1 MRPPDRFARQV
12 LASSAVRPVD
22 EVEWERPWFT
32 PLRRAGRAVAAGVH
46 AGQLV
51 WQALDALG
59 TPASGRAAGPCF
71 VSQECQPVGEAYEA
85 FIFRTGQVPTRDNLH
100 DFFNGLVWL
109 HYPRAKRRL
118 NALQAGAIAAQG
130 VGAVRGP
137 LRDAITVF
145 DENGA
150 VLFAPQELR
159 EALATR
165 AWRRLFTDL
174 RPLWRQ
180 ARLEIF
186 GHALLEQLVKPRKPL
201 TAHVLL
207 VPDAPEMVA
216 DIDGWLEGS
225 LAPELLTTKPF
236 TPLPVLGVPGW
247 WAENENFCFYDDS
260 SVFRSA
266 RPASQYTTG
275 VPPR

>member
-1 MRPPDRFARQV
+1 MARGGRRGARLTGAVEAIDWQQPW
-12 LASSAVRPVD
+12 LAPLHGEGAAIASAVG
-22 EVEWERPWFT
+22 
-32 PLRRAGRAVAAGVH
+32 AGRP
-46 AGQLV
+46 V
-51 WQALDALG
+51 WQALEDAGHTASVPRFVPQERL
-59 TPASGRAAGPCF
+59 PA
-71 VSQECQPVGEAYEA
+71 GEAYEA
-85 FIFRTGQVPTRDNLH
+85 FIFRTGEVPTRENLH
-100 DFFNGLVWL
+100 DFFNGLVWRR
-109 HYPRAKRRL
+109 YPRAKRRL

-130 VGAVRGP
+130 IGAVRGP

-150 VLFAPQELR
+150 LLFAPRELR
-159 EALATR
+159 EALAAR

-186 GHALLEQLVKPRKPL
+186 GHALLEQLVRPRKPL

-207 VPDAPEMVA
+207 VPDAPESVA
-216 DIDGWLEGS
+216 DVDAWLAGA
-225 LAPELLTTKPF
+225 LQPGLLEAKPF

-247 WAENENFCFYDDS
+247 WAENENFSFYDDS

>member
-1 MRPPDRFARQV
+1 MAASRVFAAVPPWLQP
-12 LASSAVRPVD
+12 LSSLGTR
-22 EVEWERPWFT
+22 VESAWHAGT
-32 PLRRAGRAVAAGVH
+32 PLP
-46 AGQLV
+46 
-51 WQALDALG
+51 QALNR
-59 TPASGRAAGPCF
+59 PF
-71 VSQECQPVGEAYEA
+71 GEAMAEGMGRSATRGSGYRVRFVPQSLLDKGVPYEG
-85 FIFRTGQVPTRDNLH
+85 FIHATGTVPTRDNLH
-100 DFFNGLVWL
+100 DFFNGLIWL

-225 LAPELLTTKPF
+225 LVPELLTTKPF

>member
-1 MRPPDRFARQV
+1 MVDAVDWDRPWMAPLRGAG
-12 LASSAVRPVD
+12 LAATAAVRSGLP
-22 EVEWERPWFT
+22 
-32 PLRRAGRAVAAGVH
+32 
-46 AGQLV
+46 V
-51 WQALDALG
+51 WQAL
-59 TPASGRAAGPCF
+59 AAGHAAGRRF
-71 VSQECQPVGEAYEA
+71 VAQQCLPAGEAYEA

-100 DFFNGLVWL
+100 DFLNGLAWL
-109 HYPRAKRRL
+109 RYPRAKAWL

-150 VLFAPQELR
+150 VLFAPAMLR
-159 EALATR
+159 EALAAR

-186 GHALLEQLVKPRKPL
+186 GHALLEQLAAPRKPL

-207 VPDAPEMVA
+207 VPDAPETVA
-216 DIDGWLEGS
+216 DVDGWMAGCLEP
-225 LAPELLTTKPF
+225 ALLEAKPF

>member
-1 MRPPDRFARQV
+1 MARGGRREGRLTGTVEAIDWQQPW
-12 LASSAVRPVD
+12 LAPLRGAGAAIASAVG
-22 EVEWERPWFT
+22 
-32 PLRRAGRAVAAGVH
+32 AGRP
-46 AGQLV
+46 V
-51 WQALDALG
+51 WQALDDAGRKAPGPRFVPQESL
-59 TPASGRAAGPCF
+59 PA
-71 VSQECQPVGEAYEA
+71 GEAYEA

-100 DFFNGLVWL
+100 DFFNGLIWL
-109 HYPRAKRRL
+109 HYPQAKRRL

-137 LRDAITVF
+137 LRDAVTVF

-150 VLFAPQELR
+150 VLFAPRELR
-159 EALATR
+159 EALVAR

-207 VPDAPEMVA
+207 VPDAPESVPDVDA
-216 DIDGWLEGS
+216 WLAGVLQPARLE
-225 LAPELLTTKPF
+225 AKPF

-247 WAENENFCFYDDS
+247 WGENENFSFYDDS

>member
-1 MRPPDRFARQV
+1 MNPPGPHGRTAPEPLAHVASAVDWRRPWLAPV
-12 LASSAVRPVD
+12 LAEGQA
-22 EVEWERPWFT
+22 
-32 PLRRAGRAVAAGVH
+32 AVAALQS
-46 AGQLV
+46 GQPV
-51 WQALDALG
+51 CGALDALQARQSAPRPRFVPQEHL
-59 TPASGRAAGPCF
+59 PA
-71 VSQECQPVGEAYEA
+71 GEAYEA
-85 FIFRTGQVPTRDNLH
+85 LIFRTGQVPTRDNLH
-100 DFFNGLVWL
+100 DFFNGLIWL
-109 HYPRAKRRL
+109 RYPQAKRRL

-137 LRDAITVF
+137 LRDAVTVF

-150 VLFAPQELR
+150 VLFAPRALR
-159 EALATR
+159 EALAAR

-207 VPDAPEMVA
+207 VPDAPESVA
-216 DIDGWLEGS
+216 DVDAWLAGVLQPARLE
-225 LAPELLTTKPF
+225 AKPF

-247 WAENENFCFYDDS
+247 WAENENFSFYDDS

>member
-1 MRPPDRFARQV
+1 MRPPDRLARQV
-12 LASSAVRPVD
+12 LRPAD
-22 EVEWERPWFT
+22 KVEWERPWFT

-46 AGQLV
+46 AGQPV
-51 WQALDALG
+51 WQALDAQG
-59 TPASGRAAGPCF
+59 IPASGRTAGPRF
-71 VSQECQPVGEAYEA
+71 VTQECQPVGEAYEA

-100 DFFNGLVWL
+100 DFFNGLIWL
-109 HYPRAKRRL
+109 HYPQAKRRL

-150 VLFAPQELR
+150 VLFAPRVLR
-159 EALATR
+159 DALAAR

-186 GHALLEQLVKPRKPL
+186 GHALLEQLAAPRKPL

-207 VPDAPEMVA
+207 VPDAPEAVA
-216 DIDGWLEGS
+216 DIDGWLEGR
-225 LAPELLTTKPF
+225 LEPELLKAKPF

-247 WAENENFCFYDDS
+247 WAENENFSFYDDS

-275 VPPR
+275 ASPR

>member
-1 MRPPDRFARQV
+1 MRPPGPSARQV
-12 LASSAVRPVD
+12 LALSAARPVD
-22 EVEWERPWFT
+22 AVEWERPWLA
-32 PLRRAGRAVAAGVH
+32 PLRSAGRAAAAAVQ
-46 AGQLV
+46 AGLPV
-51 WQALDALG
+51 WEALDAPG
-59 TPASGRAAGPCF
+59 TPASGRAAGTCF
-71 VSQECQPVGEAYEA
+71 VPQERLPAGEAYES

-109 HYPRAKRRL
+109 RYPRAKRRL

-137 LRDAITVF
+137 LRDAVTVF

-150 VLFAPQELR
+150 VLFAPAALR
-159 EALATR
+159 EALAAR
-165 AWRRLFTDL
+165 AWRRLFTEL

-186 GHALLEQLVKPRKPL
+186 GHALLEQLIVPRKPL

-207 VPDAPEMVA
+207 VPDAPETVA
-216 DIDGWLEGS
+216 DIDGWLEKH
-225 LAPELLTTKPF
+225 LEPELLEGKPF

-247 WAENENFCFYDDS
+247 WAGNENFCFYDDS

>member
-1 MRPPDRFARQV
+1 MPALDVFGAEPPWLQPLSALGAQVESAWRAGMTLPDALNRAAMDGMGGLAATGAGAGMRFVPQAV
-12 LASSAVRPVD
+12 LARGMPY
-22 EVEWERPWFT
+22 EGFIY
-32 PLRRAGRAVAAGVH
+32 
-46 AGQLV
+46 
-51 WQALDALG
+51 G
-59 TPASGRAAGPCF
+59 TG
-71 VSQECQPVGEAYEA
+71 
-85 FIFRTGQVPTRDNLH
+85 TVPTRENLH
-100 DFFNGLVWL
+100 DFFNGLIWL
-109 HYPRAKRRL
+109 HYPQAKRRL
-118 NALQAGAIAAQG
+118 NALQAGAIATQG

-150 VLFAPQELR
+150 VLFAPRELR
-159 EALATR
+159 EALAAR

-186 GHALLEQLVKPRKPL
+186 GHALLEQLVRPRKPL

-207 VPDAPEMVA
+207 VPDAPESVA
-216 DIDGWLEGS
+216 DVDAWLAGALQPGRLE
-225 LAPELLTTKPF
+225 AKPF

-247 WAENENFCFYDDS
+247 WAENENFSFYDDS